1 MYKLYI
7 YPLCPDPKVI
17 VQFGGGRVPIL
28 FEGLNCTGNETNL
41 LQCDHDEIG
50 MDNCFHLEDI
60 GVSCGKLH
68 I

>member
-1 MYKLYI
+1 M
-7 YPLCPDPKVI
+7 I